1 MTETTNKK
9 PWLVRMH
16 HRMRAISF
24 ALMFV
29 AASLHIAG
37 KGYSLSFWL
46 GLVLALLVYPHVQ
59 YYRACR
65 AGNSVQAEMTSL
77 LVDSILL
84 GGFVAALQFPLW
96 LTFSALQGTLSNN
109 AANKGWRGVGETVLA
124 LLGGALLWTTFMGFQ
139 FSPETD
145 WPTTLFC
152 IAGLTWYLVAMGTIG
167 FTRNCYLRQTR
178 ETLQAREK
186 ELLSANECLRK
197 NIEEIDVLQEQL
209 RIQANLDPLT
219 SLYNRR
225 YLDSTLEREL
235 ARCRREG
242 QSLSLILV
250 DIDHFKKINDTYGHQ
265 AGDAVL
271 IQLSAILG
279 GMVRSG
285 DVACR
290 YGGEEFL
297 LLMPTMSLE
306 AAKERAEDLRAM
318 FGEMT
323 LPFGDFRLQTTISIG
338 ISVYPGHGTSAD
350 ELIKCAD
357 HALYQAKHGGR
368 NRVVDFSLSC
378 NPAVT
383 SA

>member
-9 PWLVRMH
+9 PWLVQMH

-24 ALMFV
+24 ALLFV

-37 KGYSLSFWL
+37 KDYSLSFWL
-46 GLVLALLVYPHVQ
+46 GLVLVLLVYPHIQ

-65 AGNSVQAEMTSL
+65 AGNSVQVEMTSL
-77 LVDSILL
+77 LMDSILL
-84 GGFVAALQFPLW
+84 GAFVAALQFPLW
-96 LTFSALQGTLSNN
+96 LTFSAIQGTLSNN
-109 AANKGWRGVGETVLA
+109 AANKGWRGVGETILA
-124 LLGGALLWTTFMGFQ
+124 LLGGALLWVAVMGFR

-152 IAGLTWYLVAMGTIG
+152 IAGLTWYLMTMGVMG
-167 FTRNCYLRQTR
+167 FTRNRYLRQTR
-178 ETLQAREK
+178 VTLQAREQ

-197 NIEEIDVLQEQL
+197 NLDEIDVLQEQL

-279 GMVRSG
+279 GMARSG

-297 LLMPTMSLE
+297 LLMPTMSLDV
-306 AAKERAEDLRAM
+306 AKERAEDLRAM
-318 FGEMT
+318 FGGMT

-357 HALYQAKHGGR
+357 RALYQAKHGGR